1 MHSSRHTP
9 CAVHEKRVMNYIL
22 DIHMRMGAKPSPQI
36 NGEYIMPIRTED
48 YRFTRLK
55 LTRPEF
61 NTLVFMGNPP
71 IWEKYANDPSHE
83 FLLNLCF
90 RPLEQVV
97 KEVMKKINGAPIKAV
112 SVFEE
117 LQSIQVKNEEKPWFE
132 RHLKLCEKFDES
144 LMGPLWIRKD

>member
-1 MHSSRHTP
+1 
-9 CAVHEKRVMNYIL
+9 
-22 DIHMRMGAKPSPQI
+22 MRMGAKPSPQI